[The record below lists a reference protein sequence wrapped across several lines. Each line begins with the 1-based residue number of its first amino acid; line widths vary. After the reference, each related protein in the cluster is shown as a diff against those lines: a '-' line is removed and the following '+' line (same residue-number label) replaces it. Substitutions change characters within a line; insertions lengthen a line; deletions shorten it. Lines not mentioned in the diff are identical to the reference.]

1 MPVVAA
7 VMIFHLRRT
16 IVDQTCCSAPQN
28 LLFSLPLPKNQKS
41 DNAKSR
47 GGKRV
52 RGLRNHYA
60 IISHSCSA
68 QPVRCVLSA

>member
-47 GGKRV
+47 GKGGRE
-52 RGLRNHYA
+52 
-60 IISHSCSA
+60 
-68 QPVRCVLSA
+68 